1 MMLNSLNRY
10 PHCQTLDLFEFCT
23 RPWNRSC
30 FFSSGLKL
38 LYPHKRFPRSSIT
51 GWSVAY
57 VWLDSPCSAPCGSCS
72 SPTPR
77 TPGAPPPPGKQQS
90 KQSARR
96 QTKTNLCLFR
106 GPHVGIAEAPGRRLT
121 GNHSNKHH
129 SPERQTQHTLHTV
142 SLQIGLKGPKRTK
155 QVKSDGGPL
164 FRQLLL
170 IMSLC
175 IIKTNYRLFGR
186 LSELER
192 MIFAGKNYFWGKK
205 Y

>member
-1 MMLNSLNRY
+1 MFLNILFSVLKIKYKWHGIVWCWIQLIDIHIARHWTSLNSAHAPEIEAVFSPLALN
-10 PHCQTLDLFEFCT
+10 
-23 RPWNRSC
+23 C
-30 FFSSGLKL
+30 FN
-38 LYPHKRFPRSSIT
+38 PHKSFPRSSIT

-90 KQSARR
+90 KQSART

-106 GPHVGIAEAPGRRLT
+106 GPHVGIAEAPGGRLT

-129 SPERQTQHTLHTV
+129 LPEHQTQHTLHTV

-155 QVKSDGGPL
+155 QDESDGGPL

-175 IIKTNYRLFGR
+175 IIKTN
-186 LSELER
+186 
-192 MIFAGKNYFWGKK
+192 
-205 Y
+205 